1 MPPLLLRL
9 DAEPPGGPAW
19 RRALAL
25 LRNDGVLACPTE
37 TFYGLAADA
46 LSARAVGRVFEIKGR
61 EFRKPL
67 PLLIGNAGQLPP
79 LVRHVPPVAR
89 ALMEAFWPGPLTL
102 VFPATNLL
110 PAAVTAGTG
119 KVGIRLS
126 SHPVAAALSRLLGRP
141 LTATSANV
149 SGGIECATAD
159 AVIRQIGPL
168 LDGVIDGASTPGGL
182 GSTVLDVAEDP
193 WKVLREGAVP
203 LACIH
208 AALAS
213 PGRSQGKTTA

>member
-1 MPPLLLRL
+1 MPALLLRL

-102 VFPATNLL
+102 VLKAAGHLPDELVGPERTIGVRLPNLAWLRELVRSAGFP
-110 PAAVTAGTG
+110 V
-119 KVGIRLS
+119 V
-126 SHPVAAALSRLLGRP
+126 
-141 LTATSANV
+141 ATSANL
-149 SGGIECATAD
+149 SGGKEIDSGEAAVRQFKDKAD
-159 AVIRQIGPL
+159 LIVDGGKTTGGSPSTVVDLITDRPVIR
-168 LDGVIDGASTPGGL
+168 
-182 GSTVLDVAEDP
+182 
-193 WKVLREGAVP
+193 REGAIPRPVLERAVGALRP
-203 LACIH
+203 LI
-208 AALAS
+208 
-213 PGRSQGKTTA
+213 